1 MKSSKIS
8 TKQIESVINKS
19 NNAEKPK
26 KFPLDIYI
34 YGKYNLL
41 METIIDEI
49 NMENSNN
56 SDIGNDSLE
65 QYLNNLKKH
74 KEILEYNKFDIKN
87 VFFDWGIHIINKE
100 NQIDSKQL
108 IISIRDEIKKQ
119 YKKRNINN
127 SFIAFINNISE
138 LYEIINI
145 FGEMNINFHP
155 LFLFI
160 INKDFINKNDC
171 EESLK
176 YEIKNYL
183 NENKLIN
190 FDLRNIE
197 LLEEVNLESGD
208 FSLEEKENYILR
220 TYKFLYN

>member
-8 TKQIESVINKS
+8 AKQIESVT
-19 NNAEKPK
+19 K

-41 METIIDEI
+41 METIIGEI
-49 NMENSNN
+49 NMENSIN

-74 KEILEYNKFDIKN
+74 KEILEYKKFDIKN

-100 NQIDSKQL
+100 NQIDSKTL

-160 INKDFINKNDC
+160 INNYFINKNDC

-197 LLEEVNLESGD
+197 LLE
-208 FSLEEKENYILR
+208 
-220 TYKFLYN
+220 